1 MAVAAVSC
9 HRKRRREGES
19 RVEGRREGSERGCGR
34 GRALCW
40 SDGSGRKKEDDTS
53 TNLMLSL
60 KQDTPLKMSDSATAM
75 AMATV

>member
-1 MAVAAVSC
+1 M
-9 HRKRRREGES
+9 KRGGES
-19 RVEGRREGSERGCGR
+19 SGREGSERGCGR

-60 KQDTPLKMSDSATAM
+60 KQDTPLKMSDSSTAM
-75 AMATV
+75 ATATV

>member
-1 MAVAAVSC
+1 MPQEAK
-9 HRKRRREGES
+9 KRGGES
-19 RVEGRREGSERGCGR
+19 SGREGSERGCA
-34 GRALCW
+34 RALCW
-40 SDGSGRKKEDDTS
+40 SVGSGRKKEDDTS